1 MFVLL
6 FIMEPMQS
14 ILVICQAF
22 FTFVFE
28 QKRAGKPGVSSKL
41 RVGVLDCG
49 GKQSATPLWEETP

>member
-1 MFVLL
+1 
-6 FIMEPMQS
+6 MEPMQS